1 MDVKDVFLFFKKK
14 IYLGKLINLL
24 MSIYFKLKIWMG
36 LVQNVVLV
44 VFIVYKVEI
53 DENKQL
59 ICWIDL
65 LIYLGYVYL

>member
-1 MDVKDVFLFFKKK
+1 MDVKDVFLFFKKN
-14 IYLGKLINLL
+14 IYREIINLL

-53 DENKQL
+53 DENKLL